1 MSGFDII
8 EKYNQPGPRYTS
20 YPPATW
26 FHDETGNADY
36 QKMISLSNDTD
47 HPNVSLYFHVP
58 FCRQLCHF
66 CGCNTTC
73 LNAKDDVPGY
83 VNAMINEM
91 KNVAQLIDRSRKVT
105 QIHWGGGTPN
115 AIDLQEIGKVMKT
128 AGELFT
134 FSDAAEVAMEVNP
147 AYLQLKDIDTLA
159 GMGFNRLS
167 LGIQDFNTD
176 VLKLVNREP
185 SLLPVESLIDQM
197 RINQMDGVNIDLIYG
212 LPGQTVESFQKTI
225 EKAIDISPDRL
236 VTFSYAHV
244 PWVKKAQKILEKVG
258 LPSPS
263 EKLKMFEIA
272 YHLLTA
278 AGYVAI
284 GMDHYAKPHDH
295 LSKALQ
301 VKKLHRNFQGYCTQE
316 TTGQVYAF
324 GVSSISQL
332 HTGYFQNTK
341 NINLYKERIRKEGFA
356 VERGYLLTREDI
368 MIREVINQI
377 MCNGHLNFADIARQ
391 FGSDAE
397 SVKHLL
403 KFDKKK
409 FEPFVKDQLI
419 DIEDDKIQLK
429 GNGFLVVR
437 NIAMLLD
444 PQLSVKKAQ
453 YSKTV

>member
-26 FHDETGNADY
+26 FNNETGISDY
-36 QKMISLSNDTD
+36 KKMITLSNEFS
-47 HPNVSLYFHVP
+47 PRNISIYFHVP
-58 FCRQLCHF
+58 FCKQLCHF
-66 CGCNTTC
+66 CGCNTKC

-83 VNAMINEM
+83 MNAMMGEM
-91 KNVAQLIDRSRKVT
+91 GNVAAFIDKSRKVT

-115 AIDLQEIGKVMKT
+115 AIDLLEIERVMKKV
-128 AGELFT
+128 GELFT
-134 FSDAAEVAMEVNP
+134 VSEGAEIAMEVNP
-147 AYLQLKDIDTLA
+147 AYLQLKDIDKLA

-185 SLLPVESLIDQM
+185 SLLPVEKLIDQM
-197 RINQMDGVNIDLIYG
+197 RKNKMDGVNIDLIYG
-212 LPGQTVESFQKTI
+212 LPGQTPGSFQKSI
-225 EKAIDISPDRL
+225 EKAIEISPDRL

-244 PWVKKAQKILEKVG
+244 PWVKKAQQQLEKVG
-258 LPSPS
+258 LPSPA

-272 YHLLTA
+272 YNLLTH

-301 VKKLHRNFQGYCTQE
+301 VKKLHRNFQGYSTQE

-332 HTGYFQNTK
+332 QSGYFQNTK
-341 NINLYKERIRKEGFA
+341 SIDRYKEMIGKEGFA
-356 VERGYLLTREDI
+356 VEKGYLLTRDDM

-377 MCNGHLNFADIARQ
+377 MCNGYLSFHEIARQ
-391 FGSDAE
+391 FDSDADA
-397 SVKHLL
+397 VKRLL
-403 KFDKKK
+403 KFDRKR

-419 DIEDDKIQLK
+419 QIDNDTMQLK

-444 PQLSVKKAQ
+444 PQLSVKQAQ

>member
-26 FHDETGNADY
+26 FNNETGISDY
-36 QKMISLSNDTD
+36 KKMITLSNEFS
-47 HPNVSLYFHVP
+47 PRNISIYFHVP
-58 FCRQLCHF
+58 FCKQLCHF
-66 CGCNTTC
+66 CGCNTKC
-73 LNAKDDVPGY
+73 LNTKDDVPGY
-83 VNAMINEM
+83 MNAMMGEM
-91 KNVAQLIDRSRKVT
+91 ENVAARIDKSRKVT

-115 AIDLQEIGKVMKT
+115 AIDLLEIEKVMKKV
-128 AGELFT
+128 GELFT
-134 FSDAAEVAMEVNP
+134 VSEGAEIAMEVNP
-147 AYLQLKDIDTLA
+147 AYLQLKDIDKLA

-167 LGIQDFNTD
+167 LGIQDFNSD
-176 VLKLVNREP
+176 VLKLVNRET
-185 SLLPVESLIDQM
+185 SLLPVEKLIDQM
-197 RINQMDGVNIDLIYG
+197 RKNKMDGVNIDLIYG
-212 LPGQTVESFQKTI
+212 LPGQTPGSFQKSI
-225 EKAIDISPDRL
+225 EKAIEISPDRL

-244 PWVKKAQKILEKVG
+244 PWVKKAQQQLEKVG
-258 LPSPS
+258 LPSPA

-272 YHLLTA
+272 YNLLTH

-332 HTGYFQNTK
+332 QSSYFQNTK
-341 NINLYKERIRKEGFA
+341 SIDRYKEMIAKEGFA
-356 VERGYLLTREDI
+356 VEKGYLLTRDDM
-368 MIREVINQI
+368 MIREIINQI
-377 MCNGHLNFADIARQ
+377 MCNGYLSFHEIARQ
-391 FGSDAE
+391 FDSDVDA
-397 SVKHLL
+397 VKRLL
-403 KFDKKK
+403 KFDRKK

-419 DIEDDKIQLK
+419 QIDNDTLQLK

-444 PQLSVKKAQ
+444 PQLSVKQAQ

>member
-26 FHDETGNADY
+26 FNNETGISDY
-36 QKMISLSNDTD
+36 KKMITLSNEFS
-47 HPNVSLYFHVP
+47 PRNISIYFHVP
-58 FCRQLCHF
+58 FCKQLCHF
-66 CGCNTTC
+66 CGCNTKC
-73 LNAKDDVPGY
+73 LNTKDDVPGY
-83 VNAMINEM
+83 MNAMMGEM
-91 KNVAQLIDRSRKVT
+91 ENVAARIDKSRKVT

-115 AIDLQEIGKVMKT
+115 AIDLLEIEKVMKKV
-128 AGELFT
+128 GELFT
-134 FSDAAEVAMEVNP
+134 VSEGAEIAMEVNP
-147 AYLQLKDIDTLA
+147 AYLQLKDIDKLA

-167 LGIQDFNTD
+167 LGIQDFNSD
-176 VLKLVNREP
+176 VLKLVNRET
-185 SLLPVESLIDQM
+185 SLLPVEKLIDQM
-197 RINQMDGVNIDLIYG
+197 RKNKMDGVNIDLIYG
-212 LPGQTVESFQKTI
+212 LPGQTPGSFQKSI
-225 EKAIDISPDRL
+225 EKAIEISPDRL

-244 PWVKKAQKILEKVG
+244 PWVKKAQQQLEKVG
-258 LPSPS
+258 LPSPA

-272 YHLLTA
+272 YNLLTH

-332 HTGYFQNTK
+332 QSGYFQNTK
-341 NINLYKERIRKEGFA
+341 SIDRYKEMIAKEGFA
-356 VERGYLLTREDI
+356 VEKGYLLTRDDM
-368 MIREVINQI
+368 MIREIINQI
-377 MCNGHLNFADIARQ
+377 MCNGYLSFHEIARQ
-391 FGSDAE
+391 FDSDVDA
-397 SVKHLL
+397 VKRLL
-403 KFDKKK
+403 KFDRKK

-419 DIEDDKIQLK
+419 QIDNDTLQLK

-444 PQLSVKKAQ
+444 PQLSVKQAQ